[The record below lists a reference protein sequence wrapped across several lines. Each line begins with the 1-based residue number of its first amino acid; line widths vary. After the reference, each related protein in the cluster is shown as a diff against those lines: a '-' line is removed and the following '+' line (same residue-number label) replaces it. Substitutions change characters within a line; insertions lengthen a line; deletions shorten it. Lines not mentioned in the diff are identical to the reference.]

1 MGPSAPLW
9 MSMLY
14 YLMCAATLLAG
25 VVMLM
30 KGTVRRWY
38 SLAAVLAV
46 PLLFLN
52 NFHTIAR
59 VGVDE
64 FGYWRQSL
72 AEGQWWAW
80 LSLALFLY
88 IIWYWGLLVQRMGG
102 EEKGEV
108 RAWRKRQRW
117 IWVWVVAVAPVIV
130 YWVQHSDD
138 QVVSSVRAYEPSEGR
153 SANEPPGRIFFLYS
167 HPFARDSYI
176 VEMDG
181 PHVRNL
187 VTLQAVGV
195 SQLSHGSSTKELLLW
210 SDYAGRHVYRLNR
223 DTWTLVDQETV
234 SSPLSFASLEGEWEI
249 RSLNQDVNTHKLEVR
264 KGGKLL
270 FSKRFPPYVLQVL
283 RAEPHFYV
291 FADVMEK
298 EQGVLYVLDQ
308 RGSVVKEI
316 SLLTSF
322 ARSMAVFHDHLVI
335 ATKPR
340 LTIVDPHSWRV
351 TYWDMGR
358 EETQFDQL
366 YVKGD
371 TLWVSYVQ
379 RGKSGW
385 LALNDQFKVME
396 KHELSSVYWEARF
409 RGDYVYALF
418 EPQEGDKA
426 DDAGEMNI
434 FHLRT
439 GQLAAKFAVPK
450 QKHNLQTFHVMDE
463 IQ

>member
-9 MSMLY
+9 MSVLY
-14 YLMCAATLLAG
+14 YIMCMATLIVG
-25 VVMLM
+25 VAMLV
-30 KGTVRRWY
+30 KGTVRRLY
-38 SLAAVLAV
+38 SLVAVIAV
-46 PLLFLN
+46 PLFFLN

-59 VGVDE
+59 VGVDP
-64 FGYWRQSL
+64 FAYWQQSL
-72 AEGQWWAW
+72 IEGQWWAW

-88 IIWYWGLLVQRMGG
+88 IVWYWGWLVQRIGG
-102 EEKGEV
+102 QKEGQT
-108 RAWRKRQRW
+108 WWKRQRW
-117 IWVWVVAVAPVIV
+117 IWVVLAAAAPVIV
-130 YWVQHSDD
+130 YGVQSLGES
-138 QVVSSVRAYEPSEGR
+138 VVSSVRTYEPSESR

-176 VEMDG
+176 VEADG
-181 PHVRNL
+181 PQVRNV
-187 VTLQAVGV
+187 VTLEAVGV
-195 SQLSHGSSTKELLLW
+195 SQLSRGSSTKELLLW
-210 SDYAGRHVYRLNR
+210 SDYTGRHIYRLNR
-223 DTWTLVDQETV
+223 DTWTLVDQEAV

-270 FSKRFPPYVLQVL
+270 FSKRLPPYILQVL
-283 RAEPHFYV
+283 RVEPHFYV
-291 FADVMEK
+291 FVDVMEK
-298 EQGVLYVLDQ
+298 EHGVLYVLDQ

-316 SLLTSF
+316 PLPTSF
-322 ARSMAVFHDHLVI
+322 ARSMAVFHGRLVI

-340 LTIVDPHSWRV
+340 LTIVDPHSWQV
-351 TYWDMGR
+351 AYWDMGR

-379 RGKSGW
+379 RGQSGW

-396 KHELSSVYWEARF
+396 KHELPSVYWEARF
-409 RGDYVYALF
+409 HGDYVYALF
-418 EPQEGDKA
+418 EPKEGNKEDH
-426 DDAGEMNI
+426 AGEMNI

-439 GQLAAKFAVPK
+439 GQLAAEFTVPK
-450 QKHNLQTFHVMDE
+450 QKHNLQTFQVMEE

>member
-14 YLMCAATLLAG
+14 YIMCAATLLVG
-25 VVMLM
+25 VAMLV
-30 KGTVRRWY
+30 KGTVRRLY
-38 SLAAVLAV
+38 SLVAVIAV
-46 PLLFLN
+46 PLFFLN

-59 VGVDE
+59 VGVDP
-64 FGYWRQSL
+64 FAYWQQSL
-72 AEGQWWAW
+72 IEGQWWAW

-88 IIWYWGLLVQRMGG
+88 IVWYWGWLVQRIGG
-102 EEKGEV
+102 QKEG
-108 RAWRKRQRW
+108 RSWWKRQRW
-117 IWVWVVAVAPVIV
+117 IWVVLAAAAPAIV
-130 YWVQHSDD
+130 YWGQNVDD
-138 QVVSSVRAYEPSEGR
+138 SIVSSVRTYEPSKAHLSKDP
-153 SANEPPGRIFFLYS
+153 SARIFFLYS
-167 HPFARDSYI
+167 HPLARESYI
-176 VEMDG
+176 VEADG
-181 PHVRNL
+181 LHVRKV
-187 VTLQAVGV
+187 VTLKAVGI
-195 SQLSHGSSTKELLLW
+195 SRLSPASSTKELLLW
-210 SDYAGRHVYRLNR
+210 SDYTGRHVYRLNR
-223 DTWTLVDQETV
+223 DTWTLVDQEAV
-234 SSPLSFASLEGEWEI
+234 SSPLSFASMEGEWEI

-270 FSKRFPPYVLQVL
+270 FSKRFPPYILQVL

-291 FADVMEK
+291 FADAMEQ
-298 EQGVLYVLDQ
+298 EHGVLYVLDQ

-316 SLLTSF
+316 SLPTSF
-322 ARSMAVFHDHLVI
+322 ARSMAVFHGRLVI

-351 TYWDMGR
+351 AYWDMGQ

-396 KHELSSVYWEARF
+396 KHELPSVYWEARF
-409 RGDYVYALF
+409 YGDYVYALF
-418 EPQEGDKA
+418 EPQEGNKA
-426 DDAGEMNI
+426 DHAGEMNI

-439 GQLAAKFAVPK
+439 GQLAAKFTVPK
-450 QKHNLQTFHVMDE
+450 QKHNLQTFQVMDE

>member
-1 MGPSAPLW
+1 MPLW
-9 MSMLY
+9 MSIVYWAIGIDTFIAGMV
-14 YLMCAATLLAG
+14 TLIAG
-25 VVMLM
+25 TIHRL
-30 KGTVRRWY
+30 Y
-38 SLAAVLAV
+38 SLAVVLAV
-46 PLLFLN
+46 LLFFLN

-64 FGYWRQSL
+64 FDYWQQSL
-72 AEGQWWAW
+72 IEGQWWAW
-80 LSLALFLY
+80 LSLALFLF
-88 IIWYWGLLVQRMGG
+88 IVWYWGWLVQRIGG
-102 EEKGEV
+102 QKEGQS
-108 RAWRKRQRW
+108 WWKRQRW
-117 IWVWVVAVAPVIV
+117 IWVVLAAAAPVIV
-130 YWVQHSDD
+130 YGVQSLDD
-138 QVVSSVRAYEPSEGR
+138 SVVSSVRTYEPSESR
-153 SANEPPGRIFFLYS
+153 SANEPLGRIFFLYS

-176 VEMDG
+176 VEADG
-181 PHVRNL
+181 LHVRNV
-187 VTLQAVGV
+187 VTLEAAGA
-195 SQLSHGSSTKELLLW
+195 SQLSRGSSTKELLLW
-210 SDYAGRHVYRLNR
+210 SDYTGRHIYRLNR
-223 DTWTLVDQETV
+223 DTWTLVDQEAV
-234 SSPLSFASLEGEWEI
+234 SSPLSFASMEGEWEI

-270 FSKRFPPYVLQVL
+270 FSKRFPPYILQVL

-291 FADVMEK
+291 FADAMEK
-298 EQGVLYVLDQ
+298 EHGVLYVLDQ

-316 SLLTSF
+316 SLPTSF
-322 ARSMAVFHDHLVI
+322 ARSMAVFHGRLVI

-351 TYWDMGR
+351 AYWDMGQ
-358 EETQFDQL
+358 EEARFDQL

-396 KHELSSVYWEARF
+396 KHELPSVYWEARF
-409 RGDYVYALF
+409 HDDYVYVLF
-418 EPQEGDKA
+418 EPQKGNKA
-426 DDAGEMNI
+426 DHAGEMNI

-450 QKHNLQTFHVMDE
+450 QKHNLQTFQVMDE

>member
-14 YLMCAATLLAG
+14 YIMCAATLLVG
-25 VVMLM
+25 VAMLV
-30 KGTVRRWY
+30 KGTVRRLY
-38 SLAAVLAV
+38 SLAVVLAV
-46 PLLFLN
+46 LLFFLN

-59 VGVDE
+59 VGVDP
-64 FGYWRQSL
+64 FAYWQQSL
-72 AEGQWWAW
+72 MEGQWWAW
-80 LSLALFLY
+80 LSLVLFLF
-88 IIWYWGLLVQRMGG
+88 IVWYWGWLVQRIGG
-102 EEKGEV
+102 QKEGQ
-108 RAWRKRQRW
+108 AWWKRQRW
-117 IWVWVVAVAPVIV
+117 IWVVLAAAAPVIV
-130 YWVQHSDD
+130 YGVQSLDD
-138 QVVSSVRAYEPSEGR
+138 SIVSSVRAYEPSKAHLSKDP
-153 SANEPPGRIFFLYS
+153 SARIFFLYS
-167 HPFARDSYI
+167 HPLARESYI
-176 VEMDG
+176 VETDE
-181 PHVRNL
+181 HRVRNV
-187 VTLQAVGV
+187 VTLQAAGV

-223 DTWTLVDQETV
+223 DTWTLVDQEAV
-234 SSPLSFASLEGEWEI
+234 SSPLSFASLEDEWEI

-283 RAEPHFYV
+283 LAEPHFYV

-298 EQGVLYVLDQ
+298 ERGVLYVLDQ

-340 LTIVDPHSWRV
+340 LTIIDPHSWRV
-351 TYWDMGR
+351 TYWDMGQ
-358 EETQFDQL
+358 EETRFDQL

-379 RGKSGW
+379 REKSGW
-385 LALNDQFKVME
+385 IALDSQFQMTK
-396 KHELSSVYWEARF
+396 KHELPSVYWEARF
-409 RGDYVYALF
+409 HGDYVYVLF
-418 EPQEGDKA
+418 EPQEGNKA
-426 DDAGEMNI
+426 DHAGEMNI

-439 GQLAAKFAVPK
+439 AQLAAKFAVPK